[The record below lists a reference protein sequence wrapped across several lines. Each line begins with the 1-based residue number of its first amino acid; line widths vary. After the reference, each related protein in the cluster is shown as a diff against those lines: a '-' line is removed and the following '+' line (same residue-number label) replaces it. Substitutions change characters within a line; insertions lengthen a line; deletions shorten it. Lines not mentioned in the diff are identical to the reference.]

1 MLKAG
6 ILVSLEIKSAFRWMS
21 TVVSE
26 FRGYLIKG
34 GYEKINNL
42 AISIPESLQRNREL
56 LDEAKRILT
65 EEAQSDQEL
74 RTKFGPKWTRTPSEN
89 LTKPLWTDIN
99 KAGFRINQKLLQSVA

>member
-1 MLKAG
+1 
-6 ILVSLEIKSAFRWMS
+6 MS

>member
-1 MLKAG
+1 MCPC
-6 ILVSLEIKSAFRWMS
+6 IIFEV
-21 TVVSE
+21 
-26 FRGYLIKG
+26 RGYLITG

-65 EEAQSDQEL
+65 EEANSDQEL
-74 RTKFGPKWTRTPSEN
+74 RTKFGQKWTRTPSEN

-99 KAGFRINQKLLQSVA
+99 KVGFRLCSILIGRMR

>member
-1 MLKAG
+1 MQF
-6 ILVSLEIKSAFRWMS
+6 ILFYI
-21 TVVSE
+21 
-26 FRGYLIKG
+26 RGYLIKG
-34 GYEKINNL
+34 GYDKINNL

-65 EEAQSDQEL
+65 EEANSDQEL

-99 KAGFRINQKLLQSVA
+99 KVGFRIVINLF

>member
-1 MLKAG
+1 MK
-6 ILVSLEIKSAFRWMS
+6 
-21 TVVSE
+21 
-26 FRGYLIKG
+26 
-34 GYEKINNL
+34 KINNL

-65 EEAQSDQEL
+65 EEANSDQEL

-99 KAGFRINQKLLQSVA
+99 KVGFRIVINLF